1 MNWFLAESR
10 VLRFASFAI
19 YYIAQ
24 GLPIGLLSIA
34 LPAWLSEQGVAATD
48 IAYFI
53 AISGLPWAFKLVA
66 GPIMDRFSF
75 LAMGRRRPWIVSS
88 QIGLLIAMV
97 VLSLVPDPVNQIE
110 LLTWAAFAVNCFAA
124 VQDVAVDGMA
134 IDILPEDERGRANSF
149 MAFGQVSGYA
159 ASGALSALA
168 LVEFGLFGAGLFQT
182 LGLLLIFVW
191 GVVVR
196 ERKGERLLPWTEGAA
211 LPRSVTLQADNWLTI
226 VNDLR
231 LVFFL
236 KASLIMIAVTGCWRI
251 AAGFWLVSAPVIVT
265 QDLGYE
271 STIYSYWTSTF
282 SLIAAVLGLLLGPV
296 IDKFGAKR
304 MLMAALIAYGLT
316 FLVAGSSV
324 ALWTVPVFTL
334 SVAAMEAMATQAIFI
349 SFIAL
354 HMSICWN
361 KVSATQFAI
370 YMAWANLGRS
380 LGAKIYGSIEPALD
394 QGEAL
399 LMMGG
404 LAFLGAAILMLIRLK
419 EHDERIAIISEAE
432 AATAR

>member
-399 LMMGG
+399 LIMGG

>member
-399 LMMGG
+399 LIMGG

-432 AATAR
+432 TATAR

>member
-88 QIGLLIAMV
+88 QIGLLIAMI

-432 AATAR
+432 AATVR

>member
-1 MNWFLAESR
+1 
-10 VLRFASFAI
+10 
-19 YYIAQ
+19 
-24 GLPIGLLSIA
+24 
-34 LPAWLSEQGVAATD
+34 
-48 IAYFI
+48 
-53 AISGLPWAFKLVA
+53 
-66 GPIMDRFSF
+66 
-75 LAMGRRRPWIVSS
+75 MGRRRPWIVSS

>member
-1 MNWFLAESR
+1 MNLFLSESR
-10 VLRFASFAI
+10 ILRFASFAI

-48 IAYFI
+48 IAFFV
-53 AISGLPWAFKLVA
+53 AISGLPWAFKLFA

-75 LAMGRRRPWIVSS
+75 LPMGRRRPWIVGS
-88 QIGLLIAMV
+88 QIGLLIAMT
-97 VLSLVPDPVNQIE
+97 VLSFVPDPASHVV

-134 IDILPEDERGRANSF
+134 IDILPHDERGSANSF
-149 MAFGQVSGYA
+149 MAFGQVAGYA
-159 ASGALSALA
+159 GSGALSAMA
-168 LVEFGLFGAGLFQT
+168 LVQFGLIGAGLFLT
-182 LGLLLIFVW
+182 FGLFLIFIW

-196 ERKGERLLPWTEGAA
+196 ERIGERLLPWTQGES
-211 LPRSVTLQADNWLTI
+211 LQRSITLQADNWFSI
-226 VNDLR
+226 VRDLR

-271 STIYSYWTSTF
+271 STVYSYWTSTF
-282 SLIAAVLGLLLGPV
+282 SLVAAVLGLLLGPM
-296 IDKFGAKR
+296 IDKAGAQKI
-304 MLMAALIAYGLT
+304 LFAALIGYSLT
-316 FLVAGSSV
+316 FFIAGSFV
-324 ALWTVPVFTL
+324 EFWTIPLFALGVG
-334 SVAAMEAMATQAIFI
+334 AAEALLTQAIFI

-380 LGAKIYGSIEPALD
+380 IGAKIYGEISPGLV

-399 LMMGG
+399 
-404 LAFLGAAILMLIRLK
+404 ILMGFFALFGAGLLLLLRTREHASRLSDLS
-419 EHDERIAIISEAE
+419 ESERVEAI
-432 AATAR
+432 